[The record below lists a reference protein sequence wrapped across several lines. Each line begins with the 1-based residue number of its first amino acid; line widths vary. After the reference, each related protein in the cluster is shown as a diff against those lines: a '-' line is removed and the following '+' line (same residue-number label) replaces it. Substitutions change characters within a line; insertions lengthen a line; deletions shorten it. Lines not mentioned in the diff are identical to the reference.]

1 MGDHVIFVSLLE
13 DDYSRSAVYLKQLEF
28 NHEKIDY
35 IRTSLKIK
43 NLMRLIKALRSKPLG
58 QVIIMSPSHALVP
71 FVKLFTNHKVILD
84 AGWSLTESALIRNNV
99 QRKKYKNIKTYAIDF
114 ISTKLSDHIFVES
127 ERQKEF
133 FNEKFKTK
141 MWKMSVLYTG
151 FNELE
156 FENIEAA
163 VPYELHKYDLSQ
175 YFVIFLRGKTNEEM
189 GLNYLVSVAEKVN
202 DKSVLFIV
210 STSNGGIPAKHPHN
224 MVFINRYIKKS
235 EMKYL
240 YLKCDLSVGQL
251 GNVPRV
257 QNSIAHKIFES
268 LYFGAP
274 LIIRKSWAVQE
285 ILNTND
291 SAILLEEP
299 LVNCFLENIE
309 KILRNPEILLKIKDR
324 YKKIHKE
331 KTSQVVLTRQFLNNL
346 ENISNVHR
354 YS

>member
-1 MGDHVIFVSLLE
+1 MGDQVIFVSLLD

-28 NHEKIDY
+28 NHENIDY
-35 IRTSLKIK
+35 FRTSLKIK
-43 NLMRLIKALRSKPLG
+43 NLMRLIKALRSKSSG

-84 AGWSLTESALIRNNV
+84 AGWSLTESTMLRNNG
-99 QRKKYKNIKTYAIDF
+99 QRKKYDNFKTYAIDF
-114 ISTKLSDHIFVES
+114 LSTKFSDHIFVES
-127 ERQKEF
+127 QRQKAF
-133 FNEKFKTK
+133 FNEKFKTELS
-141 MWKMSVLYTG
+141 KMSVLYTG
-151 FNELE
+151 FNELA
-156 FENIEAA
+156 FENIEAV

-175 YFVIFLRGKTNEEM
+175 YFVIFLRGKINEEM
-189 GLNYLVSVAEKVN
+189 GLDYLISVAKSVH

-210 STSNGGIPAKHPHN
+210 STSNGGIPAMHPLN
-224 MVFINRYIKKS
+224 MVFIDRYIENS

-240 YLKCDLSVGQL
+240 YLNCDLSVGQL

-268 LYFGAP
+268 LYFGVP

-299 LVNCFLENIE
+299 LINCFLENIE
-309 KILRNPEILLKIKDR
+309 KILKNPEILLKIKER

-331 KTSQVVLTRQFLNNL
+331 KTSQAVLTRKFLNDI